1 MENERRVLKTPS
13 YVRKAQ
19 EAYKERLKDK
29 DIDEYNKR
37 NNEYN
42 KRYRDN
48 KKSTMTEEEKQ
59 AYNQAMKIYM
69 KEYRAKKKNNIEVVE
84 NNNIE

>member
-1 MENERRVLKTPS
+1 MENERRVLKTPN

-19 EAYKERLKDK
+19 DAYRERLKDK

-48 KKSTMTEEEKQ
+48 KRANMSDEEKQ
-59 AYNQAMKIYM
+59 AYNQVMKIYM
-69 KEYRAKKKNNIEVVE
+69 KNYRLKKNNSDVVE
-84 NNNIE
+84 NNNID